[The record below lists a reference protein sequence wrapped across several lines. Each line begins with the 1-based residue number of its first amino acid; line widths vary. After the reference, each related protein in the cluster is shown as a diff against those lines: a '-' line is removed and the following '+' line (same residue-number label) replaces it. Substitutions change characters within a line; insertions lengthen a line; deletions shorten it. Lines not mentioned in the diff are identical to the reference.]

1 MSRRSSRS
9 SRRSRSTPIKL
20 ITASSA
26 TNAIASRPRQLKS
39 LGAAPCASS
48 TATCKTIASDNG
60 MELTSNAVL
69 ISNIDDDCHQSYL
82 LDETY
87 GSDVA
92 NRSRQHSARHRR
104 DPENSSHLPR
114 RADRRA
120 RADDHPPAAP
130 VLLGAIWSNPLHGGN
145 ADLDLRALSTCFG
158 PAARPLERPHGPQA
172 PPHREPGGHLPGIL
186 DARLRKLPAADLSF
200 PHHRRLD
207 RRQYFLSSGLYFR
220 CNAPR
225 KTCGRIRQD
234 RHGFRDR
241 FLPGPEPHVLPLPV
255 RPQGAD
261 PRRGL
266 PFFL

>member
-104 DPENSSHLPR
+104 DPEILPIFLV
-114 RADRRA
+114 
-120 RADDHPPAAP
+120 
-130 VLLGAIWSNPLHGGN
+130 VLIDVLG
-145 ADLDLRALSTCFG
+145 
-158 PAARPLERPHGPQA
+158 
-172 PPHREPGGHLPGIL
+172 
-186 DARLRKLPAADLSF
+186 
-200 PHHRRLD
+200 
-207 RRQYFLSSGLYFR
+207 
-220 CNAPR
+220 
-225 KTCGRIRQD
+225 
-234 RHGFRDR
+234 
-241 FLPGPEPHVLPLPV
+241 
-255 RPQGAD
+255 
-261 PRRGL
+261 
-266 PFFL
+266 

>member
-26 TNAIASRPRQLKS
+26 TNAIASLPRQLKS

-48 TATCKTIASDNG
+48 TTTCKTIASENG

-69 ISNIDDDCHQSYL
+69 ISNIDGDCHQSYL

-104 DPENSSHLPR
+104 DPENSFHLPR

-130 VLLGAIWSNPLHGGN
+130 VLLGAIRSNPLRGGN
-145 ADLDLRALSTCFG
+145 ADLD
-158 PAARPLERPHGPQA
+158 PQA
-172 PPHREPGGHLPGIL
+172 
-186 DARLRKLPAADLSF
+186 
-200 PHHRRLD
+200 
-207 RRQYFLSSGLYFR
+207 
-220 CNAPR
+220 
-225 KTCGRIRQD
+225 
-234 RHGFRDR
+234 
-241 FLPGPEPHVLPLPV
+241 
-255 RPQGAD
+255 RPQGLFAFGIYRKYFVS
-261 PRRGL
+261 PRLRSL
-266 PFFL
+266 LVQIFIFYFTF